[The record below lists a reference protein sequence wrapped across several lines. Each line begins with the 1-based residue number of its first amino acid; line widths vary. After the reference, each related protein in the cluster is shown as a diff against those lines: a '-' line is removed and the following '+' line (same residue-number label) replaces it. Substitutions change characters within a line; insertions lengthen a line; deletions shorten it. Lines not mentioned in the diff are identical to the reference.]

1 MNSKTTPFF
10 SKSCTHLGRHTHSM
24 FGWEAVGFGFYPFI
38 TIIVLAKRTEA
49 TEFFEV
55 WTISKKGDFTL
66 WIQNLDLDQA

>member
-1 MNSKTTPFF
+1 
-10 SKSCTHLGRHTHSM
+10 M

-66 WIQNLDLDQA
+66 WIQNLDSDQA

>member
-1 MNSKTTPFF
+1 
-10 SKSCTHLGRHTHSM
+10 M
-24 FGWEAVGFGFYPFI
+24 FGLEAVGFAFYPFI

-49 TEFFEV
+49 TEFFEE